1 MTDAEILTAV
11 KTALFGSAANDF
23 QDDVLQ
29 FFINDTMAFMQDA
42 GVPADVITS
51 PAAVGCIARGVSDL
65 WNYGSGNVGFS
76 PYFTQR
82 VVQLAAGK
90 GVG

>member
-11 KTALFGSAANDF
+11 KTALFGSAANNY

-29 FFINDTMAFMQDA
+29 IYINDTKAFMKDA
-42 GVPADVITS
+42 GVPSDVITS
-51 PAAVGCIARGVSDL
+51 QAAGGCIARGVSDL

-82 VVQLAAGK
+82 VIQLAAGK
-90 GVG
+90 GV